1 MRSRDLQDQK
11 SRALR
16 GTVTP
21 HWPSQLPADILR
33 DRHTQPVLDGKAW
46 LLRGSPCPTTA
57 VPRNSLFR
65 AGLHTFCSTGVVSNL
80 TAKLQGH

>member
-16 GTVTP
+16 GTETS

-33 DRHTQPVLDGKAW
+33 DRHTQPKSWMG
-46 LLRGSPCPTTA
+46 RPGSSGDHLAPPQQ
-57 VPRNSLFR
+57 F
-65 AGLHTFCSTGVVSNL
+65 
-80 TAKLQGH
+80 QGTHFFELVCTPSAAQE